1 MKFGDVLGVFFSP
14 PNFQQSLRT
23 PQNTPSPLIL
33 RPPTHCIALNK
44 RQKESE
50 ELVRKSP
57 KKQKLISNTKKLSAD
72 ELLKKYRNH
81 FKKDEDIE
89 MENAADALDIKNE
102 AVQVTH
108 QSFKALMQA
117 TGGFR
122 PGEFTI
128 VGS

>member
-1 MKFGDVLGVFFSP
+1 MHIYAHGSIFIEFHVQMCKYVQMCMCNVMCKHAHRMQNTPFLDEIRGCFGGVFSP

-50 ELVRKSP
+50 ELVRKSL
-57 KKQKLISNTKKLSAD
+57 KKQKLIANTEKLSAD

-81 FKKDEDIE
+81 FK
-89 MENAADALDIKNE
+89 
-102 AVQVTH
+102 
-108 QSFKALMQA
+108 
-117 TGGFR
+117 
-122 PGEFTI
+122 
-128 VGS
+128 

>member
-1 MKFGDVLGVFFSP
+1 M
-14 PNFQQSLRT
+14 
-23 PQNTPSPLIL
+23 
-33 RPPTHCIALNK
+33 IA
-44 RQKESE
+44 
-50 ELVRKSP
+50 
-57 KKQKLISNTKKLSAD
+57 NTKKLSAD
-72 ELLKKYRNH
+72 ELLKKYLNH
-81 FKKDEDIE
+81 LKKDEDIE

-108 QSFKALMQA
+108 PSFKALMQA